1 MTKVGLDFKF
11 GTSRWIFTIISFS
24 ITDWPF
30 TSQRKFNF
38 NLLELDVFRKGEPIS
53 LLTVIKNKS
62 YTRIEFFKL
71 TKTIKN
77 N

>member
-1 MTKVGLDFKF
+1 MEIKIRFITKSWVFTVFELSLQRTKF
-11 GTSRWIFTIISFS
+11 I
-24 ITDWPF
+24 
-30 TSQRKFNF
+30 F
-38 NLLELDVFRKGEPIS
+38 NLLELDILRKEEPIS
-53 LLTVIKNKS
+53 LLTVIKNRT

>member
-1 MTKVGLDFKF
+1 MEIKIRFIAKSWVFTVFELTLLRTKF
-11 GTSRWIFTIISFS
+11 I
-24 ITDWPF
+24 
-30 TSQRKFNF
+30 F
-38 NLLELDVFRKGEPIS
+38 NLLELDIASKEEPIS

>member
-1 MTKVGLDFKF
+1 MEIKIRFIAKSWVFTVFELNLQRTKF
-11 GTSRWIFTIISFS
+11 I
-24 ITDWPF
+24 
-30 TSQRKFNF
+30 F
-38 NLLELDVFRKGEPIS
+38 NLLELDILRKEEPIS
-53 LLTVIKNKS
+53 LLTVIKNRT

>member
-1 MTKVGLDFKF
+1 MEIKIRFIAKSWVFTVFELNLQRTKF
-11 GTSRWIFTIISFS
+11 I
-24 ITDWPF
+24 
-30 TSQRKFNF
+30 F
-38 NLLELDVFRKGEPIS
+38 NLLELDILRKEEPIS

>member
-1 MTKVGLDFKF
+1 MEIKIRFITKSWVFTVFELTLLRTKF
-11 GTSRWIFTIISFS
+11 I
-24 ITDWPF
+24 
-30 TSQRKFNF
+30 F
-38 NLLELDVFRKGEPIS
+38 NLLELDIASKEEPIS

>member
-1 MTKVGLDFKF
+1 MEIKIRFIAKSWVFTVFELSLHRTKF
-11 GTSRWIFTIISFS
+11 I
-24 ITDWPF
+24 
-30 TSQRKFNF
+30 F
-38 NLLELDVFRKGEPIS
+38 NLLELDILRKEEPIS
-53 LLTVIKNKS
+53 LLTIIKNKS